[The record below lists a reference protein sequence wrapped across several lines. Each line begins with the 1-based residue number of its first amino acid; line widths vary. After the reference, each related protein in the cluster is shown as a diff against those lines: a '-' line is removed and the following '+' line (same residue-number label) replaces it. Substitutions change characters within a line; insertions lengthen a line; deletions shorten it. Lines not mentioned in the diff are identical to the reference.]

1 MALIVTPGSFLSSV
15 RVRLGGVRVVL
26 ASASPARLAV
36 LRAAG
41 VDPEVIVSGVDEDI
55 YSARAPASDQVLASA
70 KASAVASRLND
81 GLVIGCDS
89 MLDLDGRA
97 YGKPA
102 SPAEAEARWH
112 EMSGKSGT
120 LLTGQL
126 RDRRAQRE
134 VRGRR
139 GRHDRP
145 VRHPD
150 RCRDFGIV
158 ARASRS
164 TGAGGFTSRAWAAG
178 SSTRSTATTTRDR
191 HLGSAAPRPS
201 PRPGHHDPGP
211 VGPEPAGSVQQARV
225 VRHGVVRL

>member
-1 MALIVTPGSFLSSV
+1 MALIVTRGSFLSSV

-55 YSARAPASDQVLASA
+55 YSAPSTGELTQVLASA

-102 SPAEAEARWH
+102 SPAEAESRWR
-112 EMSGKSGT
+112 EMSGKTGT
-120 LLTGQL
+120 LFTGHCVIDVPSG
-126 RDRRAQRE
+126 RCEAAVAATT
-134 VRGRR
+134 VR
-139 GRHDRP
+139 
-145 VRHPD
+145 
-150 RCRDFGIV
+150 FGTPTDAEISAYV
-158 ARASRS
+158 A
-164 TGAGGFTSRAWAAG
+164 TGEPLNMAGGFTIEGLGGWFVDSIDGDHNNVIGISVPLLRGLLRDLGITSPDLWAQN
-178 SSTRSTATTTRDR
+178 RQ
-191 HLGSAAPRPS
+191 
-201 PRPGHHDPGP
+201 
-211 VGPEPAGSVQQARV
+211 VQYSKQE
-225 VRHGVVRL
+225 